1 MIEAV
6 NSGKGRTGRWG
17 EVILTP
23 PKSRADRHREIQTAM
38 ESPMTGAQS
47 TISIHAMRKMAQ
59 RSPLTEALLWSD
71 ISLRL
76 LDDAEPRAAAD
87 GKLRTVHDLCP
98 YR

>member
-1 MIEAV
+1 
-6 NSGKGRTGRWG
+6 
-17 EVILTP
+17 
-23 PKSRADRHREIQTAM
+23 
-38 ESPMTGAQS
+38 
-47 TISIHAMRKMAQ
+47 MAQ